1 MFDDFNKIL
10 AAHLKYCL
18 ILKQYLKDI
27 LIQKDVVPS

>member
-18 ILKQYLKDI
+18 ILKHLKDI